1 MVKLIAKEGRTYS
14 REETYLI
21 YRLRD
26 DTTGT
31 CKKGC
36 QDGWTTD
43 LPTFLRD
50 EVSYCDCRKIFI
62 YLKELVYSR
71 IPREYWHL
79 KLNDLILKPPHVKLL
94 FLKYL
99 KNFDRAVDKGLGLG
113 FIGSNGVGKTSL
125 LCELGKEAIV
135 NGYEVIYVTTQDYIE
150 YKMKDD
156 IYNIN
161 RIEEADVILLDEID
175 KPYRKRGSDY
185 VLSTLENFFRN
196 KLPKNKVIHIATNWQ
211 EREIKE
217 ELGDSVY
224 SIILRKL
231 KFLHILGEDMSKKIN
246 DEWEN
251 KLVGDKIN
259 YLDDYFVKK
268 AGRMKRF
275 KSNKEE

>member
-1 MVKLIAKEGRTYS
+1 VTIRRERIYS
-14 REETYLI
+14 QEETYLI
-21 YRLRD
+21 YRLRK
-26 DTTGT
+26 DTIGN
-31 CKKGC
+31 CKKKC
-36 QDGWTTD
+36 QDGWISD
-43 LPTFLRD
+43 LPAFLKND
-50 EVSYCDCRKIFI
+50 VLCCDCRKIFI

-79 KLNDLILKPPHVKLL
+79 KLSDLLLKPPHVKLL

-99 KNFDRAVDKGLGLG
+99 KNFDNAVDKGLGLG

-125 LCELGKEAIV
+125 LCELGKEAII
-135 NGYEVIYVTTQDYIE
+135 NGYGIIYVTTQDYME
-150 YKMKDD
+150 YKMNGDD
-156 IYNIN
+156 YNIN
-161 RIEEADVILLDEID
+161 RIEESDIILLDEID
-175 KPYRKRGSDY
+175 KPYRKKGSDY

-196 KLPKNKVIHIATNWQ
+196 NLPKNKVIHIATNWQ

-231 KFLHILGEDMSKKIN
+231 KLLHILGEDMSKKIN

-251 KLVGDKIN
+251 KLVGSKVN
-259 YLDDYFVKK
+259 YLDEYFVKK

-275 KSNKEE
+275 KNGNRKS